1 MSCAVVIRR
10 EDLDEFGVD
19 NPLASGPFDRV
30 VIHVVKDDLLSR
42 FGGVCLDD
50 DAGVLAGVAGR
61 CFPRRN
67 PRGCCYGG
75 DGLSVLRLL
84 ELLA

>member
-1 MSCAVVIRR
+1 
-10 EDLDEFGVD
+10 
-19 NPLASGPFDRV
+19 

-61 CFPRRN
+61 CFRAETPAAAAT
-67 PRGCCYGG
+67 GVT
-75 DGLSVLRLL
+75 GLRVLRLL